1 MISYAKKVLT
11 MSNTSSTADRSSKR
25 KRNNNV
31 ESGQRRSLRCVPGD
45 SVTSSSKRTDVDTLG
60 SCLSDKDEY
69 FTRKEDKKTL
79 QVTFT
84 CNTTNETFDS
94 LAEAGEHFLKNEQYV
109 FQWMEEGLAG
119 DEMVE
124 EALIS
129 LARGGNKDAI
139 RICEGNDIDIEEEEE
154 EGVGMPVKSTKKEE
168 ENDDDAEDEEGAE
181 AEDDSPFGL
190 SKAGY
195 GSASLDTEKEKSKM
209 EMGALLSGNTKRAIV
224 LYLGIGKCY
233 IVIDIIEIFNFGRN
247 ANTKAIYPSS
257 CICISCLTVLP
268 MEQKLTELNA
278 TTTEEI
284 NGLNEQIKNDSP
296 HKEKKRI
303 KAAVDKKI
311 FLRKCRTSFHKKQ
324 VVSTSAS
331 YTQTCYL
338 YHEFCIPTHSFTYAF
353 YRTLWLRI

>member
-154 EGVGMPVKSTKKEE
+154 EGVGMPVKSTKKEDDEIVELLSSGE
-168 ENDDDAEDEEGAE
+168 EEEEEDDDATASSTKGEVEGKGE
-181 AEDDSPFGL
+181 VE
-190 SKAGY
+190 
-195 GSASLDTEKEKSKM
+195 
-209 EMGALLSGNTKRAIV
+209 NTV
-224 LYLGIGKCY
+224 
-233 IVIDIIEIFNFGRN
+233 VN
-247 ANTKAIYPSS
+247 ANAGAGTGGAGAGGGGVAGSCKVRTYYIYIYIIYIYTSYCHLTQRVL
-257 CICISCLTVLP
+257 CILL
-268 MEQKLTELNA
+268 
-278 TTTEEI
+278 
-284 NGLNEQIKNDSP
+284 
-296 HKEKKRI
+296 
-303 KAAVDKKI
+303 
-311 FLRKCRTSFHKKQ
+311 F
-324 VVSTSAS
+324 
-331 YTQTCYL
+331 YTQGVGC
-338 YHEFCIPTHSFTYAF
+338 S
-353 YRTLWLRI
+353 W